1 MYGVR
6 VAMLPSPRASSAAI
20 TPSAR
25 NDTLGQPF
33 PTMRGAGE
41 AEPPIA
47 LGQFDRELCPLPITG
62 SSRRHLRIAPL
73 PDPITQLPFLVG
85 QQFTQAVG
93 SDGYGIY
100 ITRNGIAF
108 RVRPHRYAL
117 ALAIGVPLG
126 ADTFALHQ
134 CDSRLWPRES
144 PPGSASVRAR

>member
-1 MYGVR
+1 M
-6 VAMLPSPRASSAAI
+6 S
-20 TPSAR
+20 
-25 NDTLGQPF
+25 
-33 PTMRGAGE
+33 
-41 AEPPIA
+41 
-47 LGQFDRELCPLPITG
+47 
-62 SSRRHLRIAPL
+62 HL
-73 PDPITQLPFLVG
+73 PDPITHRAFLVG

-134 CDSRLWPRES
+134 CDSRLWPRVS
-144 PPGSASVRAR
+144 PPGSASVRALMNADDVRGVVNRCRRC